1 MVRKSVLKKVV
12 FPFATVSTATLM
24 FGFKTAKAAT
34 LSNVILQKRGVL
46 THNFSGGS
54 NGFSLIDIPKQ
65 VIHNIDVITS
75 YIINGLDWFNNLPFS
90 IPKYT
95 ADLLTSIYHFLAK
108 IVLQTP
114 LFIFNNPYIK
124 NTSLT
129 FAMISISIVTILT
142 VFEAIMQMMNK
153 KHTDFKTIAKRWLV
167 VAGVSGFMPFLFE
180 TGFTYLNKL
189 SDAISSMGMNGGN
202 SHGLISSEGM
212 GWFDTLVIILFDLT
226 AISMLIPICLQAGR
240 RWWDLLV
247 LCAVSP
253 LALSSFCFDRHK
265 HYFEKWMDSVK
276 THSLSQLVYAVY
288 ILLMGI
294 VIFSTQAIHGGF
306 ITLAIKVVIVLA
318 GLNRLTHPPQFIKK
332 MTDGGSDVF
341 DEYDKTKRT
350 LTDVYKTLTL
360 QNFRPVQFMKEKA
373 AEKKATVQK
382 LRKKHGKRFVGD
394 LM

>member
-1 MVRKSVLKKVV
+1 MVRQSILKKAV

-24 FGFKTAKAAT
+24 FTFKSAKAAT
-34 LSNVILQKRGVL
+34 LSDVILQKRGAL
-46 THNFSGGS
+46 THSYSGGS

-65 VIHNIDVITS
+65 IIHNIDVITS
-75 YIINGLDWFNNLPFS
+75 YIIKGLDWFNNLPFS

-95 ADLLTSIYHFLAK
+95 ADLLTSIYHFLAN

-129 FAMISISIVTILT
+129 FALISISIVTILT
-142 VFEAIMQMMNK
+142 VFECIMQMLNK

-189 SDAISSMGMNGGN
+189 SNAISSMGMNGGD
-202 SHGLISSEGM
+202 SLGLISSESM

-240 RWWDLLV
+240 RFWDLLV
-247 LCAVSP
+247 LCAISP

-265 HYFEKWMDSVK
+265 HYFEKWMESVK

-332 MTDGGSDVF
+332 MTDNGTDIF
-341 DEYDKTKRT
+341 DEYDKTKNT
-350 LTDVYKTLTL
+350 FKDVYKTLTL

-373 AEKKATVQK
+373 AEKKKTIQS
-382 LRKKHGKRFVGD
+382 LRKKHKRRFVGD
-394 LM
+394 